1 MHFVADHVPAH
12 LKSLAIDPLAV
23 RIARVRPAADGVAR
37 EARGAVNQHWYDH
50 QAALLGKPAGELA
63 LGRQTGRQAG
73 NLFGRLIGVGQG
85 DDASLRLAFRFQQQA
100 FAGDAFE
107 HRPAN
112 LVDGEDAS
120 FCYKRRLIVVAETLH
135 PGWQALIYGAD
146 LPLEAL
152 TVAGHR
158 LFVGLARRWV
168 SAPILLTRLD
178 RFGDLSLDIAMAAV
192 KHSARQITLPGQRL
206 GLGKLFL
213 RSGMR
218 R

>member
-1 MHFVADHVPAH
+1 MGLPV
-12 LKSLAIDPLAV
+12 K
-23 RIARVRPAADGVAR
+23 
-37 EARGAVNQHWYDH
+37 RGAVNQHRYDH

-63 LGRQTGRQAG
+63 LGRQTRRQAG

-100 FAGDAFE
+100 FASRRLRA
-107 HRPAN
+107 PASEPGRWRRRS
-112 LVDGEDAS
+112 VSAD
-120 FCYKRRLIVVAETLH
+120 KRRLIVVAETLH

-192 KHSARQITLPGQRL
+192 KHSGRQITLPGQRL